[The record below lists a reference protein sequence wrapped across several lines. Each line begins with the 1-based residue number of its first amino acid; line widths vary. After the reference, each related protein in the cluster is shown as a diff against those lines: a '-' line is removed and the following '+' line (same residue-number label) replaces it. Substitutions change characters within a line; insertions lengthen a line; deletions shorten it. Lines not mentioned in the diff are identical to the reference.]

1 MTLDIRAFIFDLDGV
16 LAGTPIL
23 HYHSWRRLA
32 EEEYIPFTWEQHE
45 NMQGLSRRASLDV
58 FLGGR
63 PISDSDAQR
72 LMDRKNSYFLEVLQS
87 ISPADCFPGTAELIR
102 EARAAGLKIGL
113 GSSSQNAR
121 RVVEQLGLL
130 MYFDAVADGHTVKH
144 NKPAPDIFL
153 WVAHRLGVTPR
164 QSVVFED
171 SMAGMQAA
179 ISGGFWRVG
188 LGGQHGE
195 GAHMALPSLDGVT
208 LDVILGGLSA

>member
-32 EEEYIPFTWEQHE
+32 EEEHIPVTWEPHE

-63 PISDSDAQR
+63 PISDNDAQR
-72 LMDRKNSYFLEVLQS
+72 LMDRKNSYFLEGLQS
-87 ISPADCFPGTAELIR
+87 IPPADCFPGTAELIR
-102 EARAAGLKIGL
+102 EARASGLKIGL
-113 GSSSQNAR
+113 GSSSQSAR

-153 WVAHRLGVTPR
+153 WVANRLGVTPQ

-195 GAHMALPSLDGVT
+195 GAHVALPSLDGVT